1 MMKPKTFLVSLLLL
15 PYLIWVMAA
24 VFSLFLIWPL
34 IYTIGIPI
42 SFLTEGI
49 PILGKFLGALYSFVL
64 AYVFGAVFWGAPYTL
79 FVIGF
84 FFWSKNKS
92 TQKTYSSLLYSPLLL
107 GFIAAVGLMIL
118 GLIFRFASG
127 KIPPL
132 EDWKNLGMISLP
144 GAALSLI
151 YGYIFVGVGI
161 AGYKLFD
168 FLKLLKSESEISQDI
183 SDLDTIPSS
192 DNSKGEAY

>member
-1 MMKPKTFLVSLLLL
+1 MMKPKTFLLLQLLL
-15 PYLIWVMAA
+15 PYLIWIMAA

-64 AYVFGAVFWGAPYTL
+64 AYVFGIVFWGVPYTL
-79 FVIGF
+79 FAVGF

-92 TQKTYSSLLYSPLLL
+92 TKKTYSALLYSPLLL
-107 GFIAAVGLMIL
+107 AFIPAVGLMIL
-118 GLIFRFASG
+118 GLFSRIISG

-132 EDWKNLGMISLP
+132 EDWKNLGLISLL
-144 GAALSLI
+144 GAALCLI
-151 YGYIFVGVGI
+151 YGYIFVGVGM

-168 FLKLLKSESEISQDI
+168 YLKLFKSESEISKDI

-192 DNSKGEAY
+192 DNIKSEAS